1 MRLGPVF
8 SVCSVRAHCLKF
20 PTMLTVDCLFR
31 NNTRLQPPTTTTNR
45 FDGHTTNRFDGHTLA
60 LQIRIGVVDTYW
72 HGGYHRRWMHIGIAD
87 AIGCRASRGVRRH
100 LFPALKSQEVL
111 GFSIIIH
118 YVVMVYVVYF
128 YKTFRDSQFTTV
140 DYVVICYIATKGDGC
155 SYGRSSKTDL

>member
-1 MRLGPVF
+1 
-8 SVCSVRAHCLKF
+8 
-20 PTMLTVDCLFR
+20 
-31 NNTRLQPPTTTTNR
+31 
-45 FDGHTTNRFDGHTLA
+45 
-60 LQIRIGVVDTYW
+60 
-72 HGGYHRRWMHIGIAD
+72 MHIGIAD

-111 GFSIIIH
+111 GFSIIN

-128 YKTFRDSQFTTV
+128 YKTFCDSQFTTV